1 MSQLKQQLQAD
12 LKAAMVAKDAFKRDT
27 IRFLMSA
34 IKQIEVD
41 ERRELSD
48 EDILKIIQKSI
59 KQREDA
65 ITQYKEAGREDLWQK
80 EEAEANIL
88 KSYLPKQLTPEELEA
103 EISEIIK
110 TIGVTSMKE
119 MGAVMKEAKEKI
131 GSRSDGKQ
139 ISEMVKKLLK

>member
-110 TIGVTSMKE
+110 TIGATSMKE